1 MALLSPTQDLPKV
14 SIKYADKVVHFGI
27 HYILVLFWLAYFHYK
42 NSQDISTS
50 QILLVLLGVLLYG
63 ILIEVMQAS
72 MTNGRSGDPFDV
84 LANSIGLFAG
94 FSTFRIFQK
103 KIL

>member
-1 MALLSPTQDLPKV
+1 
-14 SIKYADKVVHFGI
+14 
-27 HYILVLFWLAYFHYK
+27 
-42 NSQDISTS
+42 
-50 QILLVLLGVLLYG
+50 
-63 ILIEVMQAS
+63 MQAS